1 MKSSPNKTLLFSQVV
16 ESLEEKLRV
25 LKQNAIDAKEAS
37 TNEESKAE
45 NKYDTR
51 GLEASYL
58 AQGQAARV
66 LDLEKALYNLKRVV
80 LKTYEPDT
88 PIGISALVEVV
99 NETDEK
105 KWFFVVP
112 ANGVTLRTE
121 TIVIQTTSLD
131 SPMGEAL
138 LGLRAGED
146 FSLNGREYEIM
157 QCL

>member
-1 MKSSPNKTLLFSQVV
+1 M
-16 ESLEEKLRV
+16 
-25 LKQNAIDAKEAS
+25 
-37 TNEESKAE
+37 
-45 NKYDTR
+45 
-51 GLEASYL
+51 
-58 AQGQAARV
+58 
-66 LDLEKALYNLKRVV
+66 KRVV